1 MFGVAATLS
10 MAYGCTIIETQKV
23 ESYTKFTLKE
33 TLKKKDYLHS
43 LLAAHPYHYCRCSP
57 NNSDDEEEEDVDD
70 KEGGEMGTTG
80 LVLGHSDKSKD
91 ESDD

>member
-1 MFGVAATLS
+1 MDALSSRPRKWNRTLNLHS
-10 MAYGCTIIETQKV
+10 K
-23 ESYTKFTLKE
+23 KH
-33 TLKKKDYLHS
+33 KKKDYLHS
-43 LLAAHPYHYCRCSP
+43 LLAAHPYHHCRCSP
-57 NNSDDEEEEDVDD
+57 NNSDDEEEEEDVDD